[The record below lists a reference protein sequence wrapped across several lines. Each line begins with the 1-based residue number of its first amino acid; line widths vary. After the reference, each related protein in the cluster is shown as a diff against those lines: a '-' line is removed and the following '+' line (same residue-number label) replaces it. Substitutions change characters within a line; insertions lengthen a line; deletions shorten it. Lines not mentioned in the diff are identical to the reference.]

1 MGVVLGLSLTSEDV
15 AWVLVDEAGAV
26 LDHDVIEVH
35 ADDQIAGAAARGAH
49 AIATNAGV
57 DVDRV
62 RLTWSKDAAGDGPRL
77 QNRLRGLGFEAEAV
91 PYADAVAVMVRPDT
105 EAGVALA
112 YGAASAVTTT
122 TTTVRATGRRRMTR
136 ARIAVAVLG
145 AAAAAAAAG
154 LLLTSGSVPAIEQ
167 TAADVTPAV
176 EAGWVSVPVSSGG
189 AAGVVRKVVPAQA
202 SSPQV
207 TAEPVRRVYAVAPA
221 AVPSAAPAAVPSAA
235 PAAVPAAVPHLP
247 EGVPH
252 HMAAPAAPAVPVVT
266 VPVETVPEAVT
277 DTAATGQA
285 HLPDAAA
292 TAGPGE
298 VAPLLPD
305 TDMTVPVNLFSAL
318 P

>member
-221 AVPSAAPAAVPSAA
+221 AVPSAAPAAVPAG
-235 PAAVPAAVPHLP
+235 VPHLP

-252 HMAAPAAPAVPVVT
+252 HMAAPAAPVVPVVTVPVET

-298 VAPLLPD
+298 VATLLPD
-305 TDMTVPVNLFSAL
+305 ADMTVPVNLFSAL